1 MPSCDDCGIVFENMH
16 DLQRHVKK
24 WCYENVSLKRK
35 RNDEEMEE
43 DQPPQK
49 WIPFEPEE
57 KEDKESQE
65 DDVFNHLMKMAKE
78 DNKKLWDQKY
88 DKYIKKDLSREDA
101 RIQTEENMNS
111 LDQKQFARKY
121 GQLFLYILQLE
132 NGSIHGNVMDDVRD
146 FLSEGYSER
155 KAIRTALNKNRHVL
169 EEMWDTDSDMES
181 DEGSESEDGGSQN
194 DDSDSDEPE
203 EA

>member
-1 MPSCDDCGIVFENMH
+1 MRDQSDHSRIFHSFSDDLAQLNNNEIESEDMPSCDDCGIVFENMH
-16 DLQRHVKK
+16 DLQRQVKK

-111 LDQKQFARKY
+111 LD
-121 GQLFLYILQLE
+121 
-132 NGSIHGNVMDDVRD
+132 
-146 FLSEGYSER
+146 
-155 KAIRTALNKNRHVL
+155 
-169 EEMWDTDSDMES
+169 
-181 DEGSESEDGGSQN
+181 
-194 DDSDSDEPE
+194 
-203 EA
+203 